1 MKRAG
6 AGPGLLRRVTSV
18 RWLRVPAEKVHFPH
32 NLFHGVG
39 PGAMRRLPWPSPA
52 DPPRLH
58 LCVPCPWFHMLDSAS
73 ISTRKLV
80 PAEETLS
87 STP

>member
-39 PGAMRRLPWPSPA
+39 PGAMRATALAFASGPSSPSSLR
-52 DPPRLH
+52 PL
-58 LCVPCPWFHMLDSAS
+58 S
-73 ISTRKLV
+73 LV
-80 PAEETLS
+80 SHVRFCLS
-87 STP
+87 KH